1 MALFNTICKMAHL
14 LYYIMVYYVTGIIC
28 GEMSAKAVAQSYWTK
43 ELEEELEELGI
54 REKWL
59 FTTNAAG
66 RPFSGSGE
74 EAMEFVEKNRSEKL
88 YDHHFSNQ
96 CKKKGKQ
103 S

>member
-1 MALFNTICKMAHL
+1 
-14 LYYIMVYYVTGIIC
+14 MVYYVTGIIC

-59 FTTNAAG
+59 FTTNAAD
-66 RPFSGSGE
+66 RPFSGNEE

-88 YDHHFSNQ
+88 YDHDCYNQ